1 MGLGSSLGQEAKEIC
16 REIGLADVISVSGV
30 MDKGA
35 VVIYVQEERKGK
47 FFIRVSRFY
56 RVR

>member
-1 MGLGSSLGQEAKEIC
+1 MEQEAKEMC
-16 REIGLADVISVSGV
+16 REIGLSDVISWSGV

>member
-1 MGLGSSLGQEAKEIC
+1 
-16 REIGLADVISVSGV
+16 
-30 MDKGA
+30 MDKGV
-35 VVIYVQEERKGK
+35 VVIYVQEERKGN

>member
-1 MGLGSSLGQEAKEIC
+1 MEQEAKEMC
-16 REIGLADVISVSGV
+16 REIGLSDVISGSGV

-35 VVIYVQEERKGK
+35 VVIYVQGERNGE
-47 FFIRVSRFY
+47 FFSRFY